1 VIAFLLA
8 QADVVGAA
16 GPSLVPSLWRTL
28 GALVVVLGL
37 IGLSAWLLRRGVLA
51 KRAGK
56 GLAVESALSLGERRS
71 LVVVMVEG
79 RRLLLGLA
87 PNSVALV
94 TELERNASFDQALTN
109 AGAGDTRPS

>member
-1 VIAFLLA
+1 VISFLLA
-8 QADVVGAA
+8 QSDAIGSA
-16 GPSLVPSLWRTL
+16 GPALVPSLWRTL
-28 GALVVVLGL
+28 GALVVVLAL
-37 IGLSAWLLRRGVLA
+37 IGAGAWLLRRGVIA
-51 KRAGK
+51 RRAGK

-94 TELERNASFDQALTN
+94 TELDRHPSFDQALTQ
-109 AGAGDTRPS
+109 AAASEPRPS

>member
-8 QADVVGAA
+8 QTDAA
-16 GPSLVPSLWRTL
+16 GAVGPALVPSLWRTL
-28 GALVVVLGL
+28 GALVVVLAL
-37 IGLSAWLLRRGVLA
+37 ILAAAWLLRRGVLM
-51 KRAGK
+51 RRSGK

-71 LVVVMVEG
+71 LVVVTVEG

-94 TELERNASFDQALTN
+94 TELERPAFDQALTR
-109 AGAGDTRPS
+109 AAATEARPS